1 MAEKIENCSVGNIPQ
16 VNGECHQVI
25 HTKKVCITLLSDLEK
40 TDQRVIKLRVQ
51 SENIETICAHH
62 YYVFFIHYANSL
74 SQKKCCDPFSKHGKK
89 TSKGVSVISLDLSD
103 SVFTATGNI
112 RLIPG
117 KKLCPRCFKQ
127 AKDFLN
133 DENIEPYVERDMICD
148 SPLNSIDDDYNLNMP
163 VTPRKVLSALADAFV
178 ISPIENITRLSKE
191 RRLNVFEKV
200 IDSVKRN
207 VMTESD
213 GLPNLKLEDYSLL
226 MTELRDKVKPVL
238 CLLLFFHSRPGSLR
252 KTY

>member
-1 MAEKIENCSVGNIPQ
+1 M
-16 VNGECHQVI
+16 
-25 HTKKVCITLLSDLEK
+25 
-40 TDQRVIKLRVQ
+40 IKLRVQ

-62 YYVFFIHYANSL
+62 YYVFFIHYGNAK

-89 TSKGVSVISLDLSD
+89 TSKGVSVIYALISVTPCLRPQEKFVLSLE
-103 SVFTATGNI
+103 
-112 RLIPG
+112 

-133 DENIEPYVERDMICD
+133 DENIEPIVERDMICD

-163 VTPRKVLSALADAFV
+163 VTPRKVISALADAFV

-200 IDSVKRN
+200 MDSAKRN
-207 VMTESD
+207 VMIESD

-226 MTELRDKVKPVL
+226 MTELRDKVKTVV
-238 CLLLFFHSRPGSLR
+238 CLLLFFQSLSLR
-252 KTY
+252 KIY

>member
-1 MAEKIENCSVGNIPQ
+1 ME
-16 VNGECHQVI
+16 
-25 HTKKVCITLLSDLEK
+25 TRKVE
-40 TDQRVIKLRVQ
+40 
-51 SENIETICAHH
+51 
-62 YYVFFIHYANSL
+62 
-74 SQKKCCDPFSKHGKK
+74 KKCCDPFSKHGKK
-89 TSKGVSVISLDLSD
+89 TGKGVSVICLDLSD

-133 DENIEPYVERDMICD
+133 DENIEPIFDQRDMICD
-148 SPLNSIDDDYNLNMP
+148 SPLNSIDDYNLNMP
-163 VTPRKVLSALADAFV
+163 VTPRKVISVLADAFV

-200 IDSVKRN
+200 MDFVKRN

-213 GLPNLKLEDYSLL
+213 GLPNFTLEDYSLL
-226 MTELRDKVKPVL
+226 ITELRDKIKPVL
-238 CLLLFFHSRPGSLR
+238 CLLLFFQSPSLR
-252 KTY
+252 KIY